1 MQRLKGLGV
10 SGGIAFG
17 RALVLTRRAHDL
29 RYRVS
34 GAAVAHELHRL
45 AEARG
50 LARRQLAEIKARIA
64 GTAGAE
70 HAYLFDAQ
78 LLMLDDPM
86 LVDRAA
92 ALVTTECINTE
103 WALQRAALEIEHLFD
118 GAGDAYLLERKGDVA
133 DLVGRLQMNLLGEGG
148 ATRAFERV
156 EPPCVIISDQLPPS
170 IAAQVDWTRISGF
183 ATDAG
188 SWTYHTAILA
198 RSLRV
203 PAVVGLHDASRKVA
217 PGTPVVLD
225 GGTGDLLIDP
235 EPELVRQIE
244 ARERRAPAARRAPTV
259 LRESPAITADGVP
272 IRLAANIE
280 LPGDVERAREYGA
293 DGIGLYRSE
302 FLLGTPDQPPPDE
315 DAQYLVYRELLE
327 RMAPHEV
334 TIRTFDVSA
343 EKADEGQ
350 APRVD
355 ESSNRLG
362 LRGLRYCLAE
372 RAFFR
377 TQLRALG
384 RAAQH
389 GTLRVMFPMVST
401 VDELRDARTVVA
413 EAQDELRAR
422 GLRPAS
428 FPLGAMIEV
437 PAAALASDL
446 LAREAEFFSIGTN
459 DLIQY
464 ALAVERNDDRVSYLY
479 DPLHPAVL
487 RLIRFV
493 LRGARM
499 ERLRVSVC
507 GEMAS
512 DPLHVTLLIGL
523 GITEFSM
530 TPAAIPVAKQVIRDV
545 RARDARRLALKGL
558 RADSVTPSNRRS
570 RDRAAR

>member
-1 MQRLKGLGV
+1 MEQLKGLGV

-17 RALVLTRRAHDL
+17 RALVLTRHAHDL
-29 RYRVS
+29 RYRVG
-34 GAAVAHELHRL
+34 GAAIVHELHRL
-45 AEARG
+45 AEARD
-50 LARRQLAEIKARIA
+50 LARRQLAEIKSRIA

-86 LVDRAA
+86 LVDCAA
-92 ALVTTECINTE
+92 ALIGSERINAE
-103 WALQRAALEIEHLFD
+103 WALHRAALQIEQLFD
-118 GAGDAYLLERKGDVA
+118 GTGDAYLLERKGDIA
-133 DLVGRLQMNLLGEGG
+133 DLVGRLQGNLLGEGG
-148 ATRAFERV
+148 TTRALDRV

-170 IAAQVDWTRISGF
+170 IAAQVDWSRISGF
-183 ATDAG
+183 ATDLG

-225 GGTGDLLIDP
+225 GSTGDLLIDP
-235 EPELVRQIE
+235 PPELVREIE
-244 ARERRAPAARRAPTV
+244 ARARHAPSSRRAPSV
-259 LRESPAITADGVP
+259 LRHTPAVTADGVR
-272 IRLAANIE
+272 ITLAANIE
-280 LPGDVERAREYGA
+280 LPGDVEHARDHGA

-302 FLLGTPDQPPPDE
+302 FLLGAPGQPAPDE
-315 DAQYLVYRELLE
+315 EAQYLVYRELLE

-334 TIRTFDVSA
+334 TIRTFDVG
-343 EKADEGQ
+343 ADQTGDDLL
-350 APRVD
+350 PRVD
-355 ESSNRLG
+355 ESSDRLG
-362 LRGLRYCLAE
+362 LRGLRYCLAR

-377 TQLRALG
+377 TQLRALC
-384 RAAQH
+384 RASAH
-389 GTLRVMFPMVST
+389 GTLRVMFPLVST
-401 VDELRDARTVVA
+401 VEELCEARTVLG
-413 EAQDELRAR
+413 EARDELLAR
-422 GLRPAS
+422 DIPARE
-428 FPLGAMIEV
+428 FPVGAMVEV

-446 LAREAEFFSIGTN
+446 LAREADFFSIGTN

-499 ERLRVSVC
+499 KRLRVSVC

-512 DPLHVTLLIGL
+512 DPLHVTLLVGL

-545 RARDARRLALKGL
+545 RVRDARRLALKAL
-558 RADSVTPSNRRS
+558 RGKGSEKLEVRS
-570 RDRAAR
+570 QP